1 MTHSTFTPST
11 LLTAPGDRI
20 RHAVSTL
27 TRRIAATH
35 HRRIKYRQCIR
46 ELSACSDRDL
56 NDLGIARSDI
66 TRLAREARDG
76 VSARSGE

>member
-1 MTHSTFTPST
+1 MTHSTFNPST

-20 RHAVSTL
+20 RHAVSAL
-27 TRRIAATH
+27 TERVAAAH
-35 HRRIKYRQCIR
+35 HRRIRYHQCIR

-66 TRLAREARDG
+66 KRIAREARDS
-76 VSARSGE
+76 VPARSGE